1 MAMEATEFAFPM
13 DAEECEEGYDRE
25 YNANDFARYFRAFI
39 TSGIIADGGNIAE
52 SLQLVA
58 NDDMTTTLKAGNLI
72 IDGYRYELMKDMV
85 FQHRAAD
92 GVLDRIDR
100 ISITLDTAE
109 REIHAILREG
119 EYSYK
124 PVAPQCRRT
133 SEYMDYVVADVR
145 IVKGAIKV
153 TQANITDTRLST
165 ELCGIAFPFWK
176 LDTGPFF
183 AQLNSFYNEFVLK
196 SDRSYDEFVAWAEEK
211 KAEIITWQ
219 GKEAAETDAWQKEKS
234 EEFDVWV
241 QNFVN
246 QWESWLL
253 GKTTGWQEEIIDW
266 FDNLKE
272 HLEEN
277 AAVQL
282 QLQIGNLENLN
293 TEKKEDLVSAINSLE
308 GNLINSIND
317 LTLSYA
323 ETMAILSEGV
333 ILTAA
338 VTLVAPGGTSVE
350 GQTVTLHNVAT
361 GKNVI
366 KKCSGGRAN
375 FEVYANTAYTITV
388 SDMEDDTYVTP
399 EPVDILI
406 EDEDIEVNIEYKLKT
421 FNDLSWSKIINISE
435 SGRAGEFFKL
445 HDEKEIILSTGEKVV
460 VEIVGFNHD
469 ILASDESKTAG
480 ITFGTKNCIS
490 QVGQMTYGDTNIS
503 MVSWKDSY
511 MRKSL
516 VGSFFYDILPEEIK
530 NGIKK
535 VRKKTV
541 DVPNGIF
548 PGSYLPTTMITTSTT
563 EDDVWL
569 FSPIELG
576 IAGVESIIGS
586 PDETMY
592 PAFSNNESRIKR
604 RNGSATIYYTRTP
617 QFEEDSTLI
626 VGSWFV
632 ITQSGGLD
640 SVASYDK
647 YGVAVG
653 FCI

>member
-25 YNANDFARYFRAFI
+25 YNANDFARYFSAFI

-52 SLQLVA
+52 NLQLVA

-109 REIHAILREG
+109 QEIHAILREG

-176 LDTGPFF
+176 LDTAPFF
-183 AQLNSFYNEFVLK
+183 AQLNSFYNEFVIK
-196 SDRSYDEFVAWAEEK
+196 SDRSYDEFLDWAEEK
-211 KAEIITWQ
+211 KEEITAWKD
-219 GKEAAETDAWQKEKS
+219 KEAAETDAWQKEKT
-234 EEFDVWV
+234 EEFDTWV

-253 GKTTGWQEEIIDW
+253 GETKGWQEEIIDW

-282 QLQIGNLENLN
+282 QLQIGNLEDLK
-293 TEKKEDLVSAINSLE
+293 TEKKEDLVSAINILE
-308 GNLINSIND
+308 RNLGTAIND

-323 ETMAILSEGV
+323 ETMAILNEGV
-333 ILTAA
+333 ILTVT
-338 VTLVAPGGTSVE
+338 VTLVAPDGASVE

-366 KKCSGGRAN
+366 KKCSGGKAF
-375 FEVYANTAYTITV
+375 FEVYADTAYKITV
-388 SDMEDDTYVTP
+388 SDMEDETYVMP
-399 EPVDILI
+399 EPVEIFV
-406 EDEDIEVNIEYKLKT
+406 EDENVEVNIEYKLKT
-421 FNDLSWSKIINISE
+421 FNALSWSKIINISE
-435 SGRAGEFFKL
+435 SGKAAEFFKL
-445 HDEKEIILSTGEKVV
+445 HDTKEITLTTGEKVE

-469 ILASDESKTAG
+469 ALTSNPSKKAG

-490 QVGQMTYGDTNIS
+490 QIGKMIYGDTI
-503 MVSWKDSY
+503 VSFRFWEDSY
-511 MRKSL
+511 MRSDL
-516 VGSFFYDILPEEIK
+516 VGSYFYDILPEEIK
-530 NGIKK
+530 ASVKK
-535 VRKKTV
+535 VTKKAV
-541 DVPNGIF
+541 GMVPVSSTRNGFGIVE
-548 PGSYLPTTMITTSTT
+548 T
-563 EDDVWL
+563 EDNVWL
-569 FSPIELG
+569 FSAAELG
-576 IAGVESIIGS
+576 ITGLATPYSQEG
-586 PDETMY
+586 TMY
-592 PAFSNNESRIKR
+592 PTFSNNTSRIKR
-604 RNGSATIYYTRTP
+604 RNGAANTYYTRTP
-617 QFEEDSTLI
+617 HLYENEI
-626 VGSWFV
+626 VAGSWLA
-632 ITQSGGLD
+632 ITQSGSLD
-640 SVASYDK
+640 NVASNTE
-647 YGVAVG
+647 YGIVLG